1 MHAAEFTAAERKRYP
16 SFVSWKNDQPP
27 LMARGRLKNGQRYFV
42 AFCSDGAFLII
53 KQPPNDFGLCLT
65 LPFPTQQC
73 AKALA
78 KGMGLPGTV
87 EEFRA
92 LGFREP

>member
-1 MHAAEFTAAERKRYP
+1 MYAHEFTPIERKKFS
-16 SFVSWKNDQPP
+16 SFACWADGSLP
-27 LMARGRLKNGQRYFV
+27 LMARGRLKNGQRYHV
-42 AFCSDGAFLII
+42 AFCPDGAFLII
-53 KQPPNDFGLCLT
+53 KQQLNDFGLCLT

-73 AKALA
+73 ARALA
-78 KGMGLPGTV
+78 KGMGLPGTI